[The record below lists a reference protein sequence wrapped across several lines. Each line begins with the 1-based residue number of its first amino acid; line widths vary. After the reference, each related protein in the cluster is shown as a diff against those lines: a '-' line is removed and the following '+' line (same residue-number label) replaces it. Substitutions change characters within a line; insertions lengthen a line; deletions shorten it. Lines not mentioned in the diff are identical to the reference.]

1 MVELSNEYKGKSLAG
16 ARASTDRLQH
26 TRAHRSLSNIAT
38 VTLNSDPKTRGGNL
52 PKSGG
57 EKLPQTQLRS
67 GAKPLLT
74 VMVKKK
80 NGS

>member
-1 MVELSNEYKGKSLAG
+1 M
-16 ARASTDRLQH
+16 H
-26 TRAHRSLSNIAT
+26 TYIHTYIHTYTHTHTHTQRGQKQAT
-38 VTLNSDPKTRGGNL
+38 ALNSDPKTRGGNL

>member
-38 VTLNSDPKTRGGNL
+38 VTLNSDPKT
-52 PKSGG
+52 PKETRKNKTHVVFPNPHPFPTAHFCSGS
-57 EKLPQTQLRS
+57 L
-67 GAKPLLT
+67 
-74 VMVKKK
+74 
-80 NGS
+80 GSIHEHR